1 MGEKRFGVD
10 ITWPVVVLVALIVAV
25 IVTAIKPDIWAEV
38 TASAVQIIRAIR
50 GR

>member
-10 ITWPVVVLVALIVAV
+10 ITWPVVALVAVILAV
-25 IVTAIKPDIWAEV
+25 IVTAVRPDIWAEV
-38 TASAVQIIRAIR
+38 TESAVRVIRALR